1 MSSRNEEV
9 TLAAIDVSCMSF
21 TEDGAR
27 RIGGHAW
34 KGFGKPEEIKQFYLD
49 AIKLFKQKGYK
60 KWLCDNR
67 KQPTLTPE
75 IQEWAKSV
83 FFPEALAAGVKFFAF
98 VQPEGFIQGNTLKS
112 VFNKDAPFQMEYFAS
127 VEEATKWLEGMPG

>member
-1 MSSRNEEV
+1 MS
-9 TLAAIDVSCMSF
+9 TIDVPCMAFQIDDS
-21 TEDGAR
+21 R
-27 RIGGHAW
+27 RIAGHTW
-34 KGFGKPEEIKQFYLD
+34 RGFGKPEEIKQFYLD
-49 AIKLFKQKGYK
+49 AIKIFKEKGYK

-67 KQPTLTPE
+67 KQPTLSPE

-112 VFNKDAPFQMEYFAS
+112 IFNKDAPFQMEYFATLD
-127 VEEATKWLEGMPG
+127 EATKWLETMPD